1 MKNEIGQGIQY
12 VVMPIEVLQNE
23 ELSPSEKILYC
34 YLTLFKKGVCFQSNS
49 GIEKITGLQQKT
61 ISRGLKTLSDLGYI
75 VIEYV
80 NGNSAARRI
89 YTLLDDPKKLAYLA
103 KKGVFDAPAKNSPEA
118 VEKAED
124 EPEPKSLA
132 DDLASRGIV
141 RRSDYATE
149 EEFEKALYKRNTVTV

>member
-1 MKNEIGQGIQY
+1 M
-12 VVMPIEVLQNE
+12 
-23 ELSPSEKILYC
+23 
-34 YLTLFKKGVCFQSNS
+34 
-49 GIEKITGLQQKT
+49 
-61 ISRGLKTLSDLGYI
+61 
-75 VIEYV
+75 

-124 EPEPKSLA
+124 EPEPKNLA

>member
-49 GIEKITGLQQKT
+49 GIEKMTGLQQKT

-103 KKGVFDAPAKNSPEA
+103 KKGVFDAPAKNSPET
-118 VEKAED
+118 VEEAEG
-124 EPEPKSLA
+124 EPEPKNMA
-132 DDLASRGIV
+132 DDLESRGV
-141 RRSDYATE
+141 VKRSDYATD
-149 EEFEKALYKRNTVTV
+149 EEFEKALYKRNTVTL